1 MKPLLFGTA
10 GIPLITKSRNT
21 INGIR
26 EVRNLNL
33 DVMELEFVR
42 GVNISTKTAD
52 NVREIS
58 KKNNVVL
65 TAHCPYYINLNAGS
79 EDKINAGIE
88 MILQTAR
95 IAKECGADS
104 IVFHAAYYMKE
115 NKDRTYE
122 NVLRALK
129 NAGKI
134 LKNESNDI
142 WLRPETTGKKTQ
154 WGNIEEVIKISTE
167 LENVLPCID
176 FSHIHA
182 RENGKFNSYDEFCEI
197 LEVIEKNL
205 GKEALQEMHIH
216 VSGIAYGEK
225 GEKKHLNLDESD
237 LKYRELIKALRDFN
251 VNGVVISESPNIE
264 EDAMKMK
271 KIYEGYQS

>member
-129 NAGKI
+129 NTGKI

-205 GKEALQEMHIH
+205 GKEAL
-216 VSGIAYGEK
+216 
-225 GEKKHLNLDESD
+225 
-237 LKYRELIKALRDFN
+237 
-251 VNGVVISESPNIE
+251 
-264 EDAMKMK
+264 
-271 KIYEGYQS
+271 

>member
-1 MKPLLFGTA
+1 MNALLFGSA
-10 GIPLITKSRNT
+10 GIPLITKNRNS
-21 INGIR
+21 INGIM

-42 GVNISTKTAD
+42 GVNMSTEIAN

-65 TAHCPYYINLNAGS
+65 TAHCPYYINLNADS
-79 EDKINAGIE
+79 EDKINASIE
-88 MILQTAR
+88 RILQTAR
-95 IAKECGADS
+95 IAKECGAYS

-115 NKDRTYE
+115 NKERTYE

-129 NAGKI
+129 NIEKI
-134 LKNESNDI
+134 LKDECNDI
-142 WLRPETTGKKTQ
+142 WIRPETTGKKTQ
-154 WGNIEEVIKISTE
+154 WGNIKEVIKISTE

-197 LEVIEKNL
+197 LEMAEKNL
-205 GKEALQEMHIH
+205 GKDALQQMHIH
-216 VSGIAYGEK
+216 VSGIAYTDK
-225 GEKKHLNLDESD
+225 GEKNHLNLEDSD
-237 LKYRELIKALRDFN
+237 FAYKELIMALKDFN
-251 VNGVVISESPNIE
+251 AKGVVISESPNIE
-264 EDAMKMK
+264 EDAMRMK
-271 KIYEGYQS
+271 RIYE